1 MSVLRRWWT
10 LPLDETLF
18 LVIGGVAG
26 RGLLV
31 VRPRASFVRSRP
43 VSGADADWCSN
54 IRKVDKKIAIS
65 GSGRCNFTNINT
77 HPDNFISA
85 NPHFRTPA
93 LGHYTAA
100 DFVAVIEK
108 HGIGDGRRWIDG
120 RTFVADNGSRTGSG
134 TLFHR
139 RSG

>member
-31 VRPRASFVRSRP
+31 VRPRASFVRSR

-54 IRKVDKKIAIS
+54 IRK
-65 GSGRCNFTNINT
+65 GRQE
-77 HPDNFISA
+77 DRDLRQWA
-85 NPHFRTPA
+85 M
-93 LGHYTAA
+93 
-100 DFVAVIEK
+100 
-108 HGIGDGRRWIDG
+108 
-120 RTFVADNGSRTGSG
+120 
-134 TLFHR
+134 
-139 RSG
+139 